1 MQLWPENSPLA
12 LREAVR
18 LGAQMIEFDLRLS
31 KDGEPMVIHDQT
43 VDRMTNGTG
52 RISEMTV
59 RELKQL
65 TYRSDGEPLPDSERI
80 LTLREALELFPR
92 NIWLNLHLK
101 GKVERTGWQ
110 IRLTRFLRSTRKK
123 TALAGI
129 VTRQIIDC
137 GRRHQALLTC
147 GGIHAMAAR
156 EENESIQICYVVRG
170 RDSHQAVQEAIAMRA
185 QFIQL
190 SEKCP
195 PTPDLVA
202 QLKQHGLRISYCFG
216 ESPEEARKLFSLG
229 VNFPLANNI
238 HELMPHA
245 AALGLKPVS

>member
-1 MQLWPENSPLA
+1 MQLWPENSPSS

-18 LGAQMIEFDLRLS
+18 LGAHMIEFDLRLS

-43 VDRMTNGTG
+43 VDRMTNGVG
-52 RISEMTV
+52 KVSAMTV
-59 RELKQL
+59 QELKQL
-65 TYRSDGEPLPDSERI
+65 TYKSDGQRPPDSDRI

-101 GKVERTGWQ
+101 GKVERTGWRT
-110 IRLTRFLRSTRKK
+110 RLTRFLRSSRKK
-123 TALAGI
+123 TALARI
-129 VTRQIIDC
+129 VTRQIMES

-147 GGIHAMAAR
+147 GGIHAAAAR
-156 EENESIQICYVVRG
+156 EENGGIQICYVVRG
-170 RDSHQAVQEAIAMRA
+170 RDSREAVREAIDMRA

-202 QLKQHGLRISYCFG
+202 QLKQHGLRISHCFG
-216 ESPEEARKLFSLG
+216 ESPEEARKLFSQG
-229 VNFPLANNI
+229 VHFPLANNI
-238 HELMPHA
+238 HELMPHG

>member
-1 MQLWPENSPLA
+1 MQLWPENSPLS

-52 RISEMTV
+52 RISEMTA

-123 TALAGI
+123 TALARI

-137 GRRHQALLTC
+137 GRRH
-147 GGIHAMAAR
+147 
-156 EENESIQICYVVRG
+156 
-170 RDSHQAVQEAIAMRA
+170 
-185 QFIQL
+185 
-190 SEKCP
+190 
-195 PTPDLVA
+195 
-202 QLKQHGLRISYCFG
+202 
-216 ESPEEARKLFSLG
+216 
-229 VNFPLANNI
+229 
-238 HELMPHA
+238 
-245 AALGLKPVS
+245 

>member
-1 MQLWPENSPLA
+1 MQLWPENSPA
-12 LREAVR
+12 SLREAVR

-31 KDGEPMVIHDQT
+31 RDGEPMVIHDQT
-43 VDRMTNGTG
+43 VDRMTNGSG
-52 RISEMTV
+52 KIAAMTV

-65 TYRSDGEPLPDSERI
+65 TFKSDGKPLPDSERI
-80 LTLREALELFPR
+80 LTLREVLELFPR

-110 IRLTRFLRSTRKK
+110 TRLTRFLRSTKKK
-123 TALAGI
+123 TALARI
-129 VTRQIIDC
+129 VSRQIIES
-137 GRRHQALLTC
+137 GRSHQALLTC

-156 EENESIQICYVVRG
+156 EENGAIQICYVVRG
-170 RDSHQAVQEAIAMRA
+170 RDSRQAVREAIDLRA

-216 ESPEEARKLFSLG
+216 ESPEEAGKLFSQG
-229 VNFPLANNI
+229 VDFPLANNI

-245 AALGLKPVS
+245 ASLGLKPVS